1 MIIFN
6 DNQVLFNSKLLS
18 TEEELLATML
28 FFFSGQLVDGKSLID
43 GKSFCEIP
51 IKSKE
56 KLYEQIIEMEINNDY
71 ATGNWLGY

>member
-1 MIIFN
+1 M
-6 DNQVLFNSKLLS
+6 S
-18 TEEELLATML
+18 TGEELFATML

-43 GKSFCEIP
+43 GKSFCKNP

-56 KLYEQIIEMEINNDY
+56 KSYEQIIEMEINNDY

>member
-1 MIIFN
+1 
-6 DNQVLFNSKLLS
+6 
-18 TEEELLATML
+18 ML

-43 GKSFCEIP
+43 GKSFCENP

-56 KLYEQIIEMEINNDY
+56 KSYEQIIEMEINNDY